1 MKIIISIILLNLIL
15 TANEKVCGMKI
26 DFNKITTKYKI
37 GKPQITKTFENKSK
51 MKNEKYLLY
60 HLGECKD

>member
-1 MKIIISIILLNLIL
+1 
-15 TANEKVCGMKI
+15 MKI